1 MGKQS
6 ARMWFDEYDH
16 KDIYFDGHYHKQMY
30 LSDENANLTLLW
42 EKLAEVAVG
51 FQFTWWEYAGGHF
64 KAQGN
69 FTIDWG
75 DGTVEDYSNTSL
87 SMIFPPYEESGVY
100 TITIT
105 GNLVDISFEDAYGLR
120 EVLTPFPETMSDKT
134 IFSYCF
140 MDCEEL
146 VSVPED
152 LFVNCPNATN
162 FYSAFRKCTSFEQIP
177 ENLFGT
183 CINALSF
190 QDCFRGCLYI
200 KVPEK
205 LFANCIN
212 ATNFDG
218 CFAGTRLATFPDNLF
233 AYNTKAKYFVECFY
247 NSRIKSVPDNLF
259 GNNEELVNIKNC
271 FAHCEY
277 LTDVS
282 ETVFDGCPNIT
293 DCTMAFYNCQ
303 AITSAVPEL
312 WIRTNITAYENCYYY
327 CYNAENYSDIPAG
340 WR

>member
-42 EKLAEVAVG
+42 EKLEEAAAG
-51 FQFTWWEYAGGHF
+51 FQFVWRGDAGGWF
-64 KAQGN
+64 KAQGD
-69 FTIDWG
+69 FSIDWG
-75 DGTVEDYSNTSL
+75 DGTVEDYSHSSL
-87 SMIFPPYEESGVY
+87 TNVFPTYETNGKY
-100 TITIT
+100 TVKIT
-105 GNLVDISFEDAYGLR
+105 GNLTDISFEEGYGLV
-120 EVLTPFPETMSDKT
+120 EVLTPFPETMSSKT
-134 IFSYCF
+134 NFSYCF
-140 MDCEEL
+140 MDCEDL

-152 LFVNCPNATN
+152 LFVNCPNATSFGMA
-162 FYSAFRKCTSFEQIP
+162 FYGCTEFVDIP
-177 ENLFGT
+177 ENLFST
-183 CINALSF
+183 CFNAVNF
-190 QDCFRGCLYI
+190 GGCFRGCLFTKI
-200 KVPEK
+200 PEK
-205 LFANCIN
+205 LFANCMN
-212 ATNFDG
+212 AVSFYG
-218 CFAGTRLATFPDNLF
+218 CFANTWLATLPDNLF
-233 AYNTKAKYFVECFY
+233 AYNTKATNFGECFY
-247 NSRIKSVPDNLF
+247 GSRIRAVPDNLF
-259 GNNEELVNIKNC
+259 GNNEELANIKNC

-312 WIRTNITAYENCYYY
+312 WIRTNITAYEDCYYY
-327 CYNAENYSDIPAG
+327 CYNAENYSDIPSD